1 MTSGLA
7 LVHGS
12 TRLSSAELNRR
23 VAAWA
28 DATVLHCG
36 RIVPLRSTDTV
47 ELVVAALAVRERGG
61 VPAIGDARWSDEHW
75 GQLAGSVSGVTA
87 PDGTAWA
94 TFSSGSTGA
103 PRVILRSALSWF
115 GSFAAVTRLMGLTQD
130 DVVLLPSPLV
140 SSLSMF
146 SIAHARDAG
155 AAVLLPAAAR
165 VSARE
170 CGEATVLHGTPGA
183 LENVLDLIDAGAP
196 TRLRCALIG
205 GAHLEHALRDRAE
218 AAGIRVVSYYG
229 AAELSFVAVD
239 RDGHGLRAFDDVELR
254 VIDGELWSRSPYAA
268 LGYLPGGTGSLRTD
282 AEGWSSVGDLA
293 ELTSDGVLTLRGRR
307 DGAILSAAATVVPED
322 VEVVLRTLD
331 GVKNSVVF
339 GAPHPRLGALV
350 CAVIEPDDPRRPP
363 TAASLRIA
371 CRARLGIAQ
380 VPRRWYVASEL
391 PLTST
396 GKPARAR
403 IAQDA
408 ADGRMPRLG

>member
-1 MTSGLA
+1 MTPGLA
-7 LVHGS
+7 LICGS
-12 TRLSSAELNRR
+12 TRLSSVELRRR
-23 VAAWA
+23 VASWA
-28 DATVLHCG
+28 DATVSER
-36 RIVPLRSTDTV
+36 RIVPLRSADAAA
-47 ELVVAALAVRERGG
+47 LVVAALAVRERGG

-75 GQLAGSVSGVTA
+75 DQLAGSVSGVTA

-103 PRVILRSALSWF
+103 PRVVLRSAESWSA
-115 GSFAAVTRLMGLTQD
+115 SFAAVTQLMDLTPD

-146 SIAHARDAG
+146 SIAHAGDVG
-155 AAVLLPAAAR
+155 ATVLLPAASR
-165 VSARE
+165 VTPDE
-170 CGEATVLHGTPGA
+170 CGAATILHGTPGA
-183 LENVLDLIDAGAP
+183 LENVLDLVDAGAP
-196 TRLRCALIG
+196 TLLRRAVIG
-205 GAHLEHALRDRAE
+205 GAHLEQRLRDRAE

-229 AAELSFVAVD
+229 AAELSFVAA
-239 RDGHGLRAFDDVELR
+239 DGDGRGLRAFDGVELR
-254 VIDGELWSRSPYAA
+254 VTDGELWSRSPYAA
-268 LGYLPGGTGSLRTD
+268 LGYLTGETGSFRTD
-282 AEGWSSVGDLA
+282 ADGWSSVGDLA
-293 ELTSDGVLTLRGRR
+293 DLTTDGILTLRGRR

-339 GAPHPRLGALV
+339 GAPHQRLGALV

-363 TAASLRIA
+363 TAASLRAA

-380 VPRRWYVASEL
+380 VPRRWYLTTEL

-408 ADGRMPRLG
+408 AAGRMPRLE

>member
-7 LVHGS
+7 LICGS
-12 TRLSSAELNRR
+12 TRLSSVELRRR
-23 VAAWA
+23 VASWA
-28 DATVLHCG
+28 DATVTG
-36 RIVPLRSTDTV
+36 RRIVPLRSADAAA
-47 ELVVAALAVRERGG
+47 LVVAVLAVRERGG

-75 GQLAGSVSGVTA
+75 GQLAGSVSGAIA

-103 PRVILRSALSWF
+103 PRVILRSAESWSA
-115 GSFAAVTRLMGLTQD
+115 SFAAVTQLMDLTPD

-146 SIAHARDAG
+146 SIAHARDVG
-155 AAVLLPAAAR
+155 ATVLLPAASR
-165 VSARE
+165 VTPDD
-170 CGEATVLHGTPGA
+170 CGTATILHGTPGA
-183 LENVLDLIDAGAP
+183 LENVLDLIDDGAP
-196 TRLRCALIG
+196 TLLRRALIG
-205 GAHLEHALRDRAE
+205 GAHLEHGLRDRAE
-218 AAGIRVVSYYG
+218 AAGIRVVGYYG
-229 AAELSFVAVD
+229 AAELSFVAAD
-239 RDGHGLRAFDDVELR
+239 RDGHGLRAFDGVELR
-254 VIDGELWSRSPYAA
+254 VADGELWSRSPYAA
-268 LGYLPGGTGSLRTD
+268 LGYLSGGTGSFRTD
-282 AEGWSSVGDLA
+282 ADGWSSVGDLA
-293 ELTSDGVLTLRGRR
+293 DLTADGILTLRGRR

-350 CAVIEPDDPRRPP
+350 CAVIEPDDPRHPP
-363 TAASLRIA
+363 TAASLRAA

-380 VPRRWYVASEL
+380 VPRRWYLSIEL

-396 GKPARAR
+396 GKPARAS

-408 ADGRMPRLG
+408 AAGRMPRLE